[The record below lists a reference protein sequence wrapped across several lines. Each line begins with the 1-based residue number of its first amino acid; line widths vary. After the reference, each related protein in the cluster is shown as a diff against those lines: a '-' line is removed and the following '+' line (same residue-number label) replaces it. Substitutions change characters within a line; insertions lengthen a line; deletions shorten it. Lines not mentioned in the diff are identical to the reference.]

1 MKVYVVDMECVL
13 RNYKNYHES
22 IKKINYEKDKFS
34 DEIENIKKEME
45 GIINQSRLIIDE
57 NSQRE
62 AALRFKELQSNAIG
76 LEQDFRG
83 KIVELQ
89 NSELDKNV
97 KEVSNI
103 INDWSQ
109 KMDYDIILSKSHTIF
124 NKPDMDMTNSII
136 NVLKEIDLFQE
147 WVEEIEEDVK

>member
-1 MKVYVVDMECVL
+1 MELVL
-13 RNYKNYHES
+13 RNYKNYHDS
-22 IKKINYEKDKFS
+22 IQKINSEKDKFS
-34 DEIENIKKEME
+34 DDVESIKKEME

-62 AALRFKELQSNAIG
+62 AAIRFKELQSNAIG
-76 LEQDFRG
+76 LEQEFRG
-83 KIVELQ
+83 KIVDLQ

-124 NKPDMDMTNSII
+124 NKPELDMTNSVID
-136 NVLKEIDLFQE
+136 VLKEMDLFQE
-147 WVEEIEEDVK
+147 WMEEIEEEVEEIN